1 MKLNI
6 LRVEKREDCFVFVDD
21 ILLFPRLSSM
31 ASPFALFH
39 SNITLALSRL
49 FSLSDNYFTFSYFY
63 EASTSSA
70 APSCLGV
77 IPNSNGAGCLHVGQP
92 RTTAK
97 YSSDP
102 RDQCILVHSLYR
114 NLVPAH
120 VHLFTYT
127 KRCQHTHN
135 QDPQR
140 RINQMTSGTHSKRQW
155 LAHPQWEKLHTHRR
169 P

>member
-77 IPNSNGAGCLHVGQP
+77 IPNSNGAGCLHVGQR
-92 RTTAK
+92 RTTANTT
-97 YSSDP
+97 
-102 RDQCILVHSLYR
+102 QTHEINASLYTPSTGISFPLMSTFLR
-114 NLVPAH
+114 TLNAASTL
-120 VHLFTYT
+120 TT
-127 KRCQHTHN
+127 RIHN
-135 QDPQR
+135 VESTR
-140 RINQMTSGTHSKRQW
+140 
-155 LAHPQWEKLHTHRR
+155 
-169 P
+169 